1 MLSLLTV
8 ILSPY
13 DIDERVLNLNAP
25 TCFVA
30 IVLDAVYVARRAADT
45 AIILHIIN
53 IVLRCYIY
61 CMLLVFMILLTLLA
75 KVHAVSS

>member
-1 MLSLLTV
+1 V

-30 IVLDAVYVARRAADT
+30 IVLDAVNVARRAADT
-45 AIILHIIN
+45 AIFLHIVN
-53 IVLRCYIY
+53 IVLLRYMY
-61 CMLLVFMILLTLLA
+61 CLVIVLL
-75 KVHAVSS
+75 